1 MDPYATLGVEQSA
14 SDQDI
19 KAAFKKLARQ
29 FHPDLHPDDKEAEA
43 LGWCLKKYRQL
54 LRAHNIPRNFKEQ
67 QSYNV
72 IATVLP
78 TTGRENPRSRY

>member
-1 MDPYATLGVEQSA
+1 MMDPYATLGVEQSA

-43 LGWCLKKYRQL
+43 RFKQISSAYDLLKD
-54 LRAHNIPRNFKEQ
+54 KEKRRRF
-67 QSYNV
+67 
-72 IATVLP
+72 A
-78 TTGRENPRSRY
+78 